1 MLSSKFPSVF
11 LCIFSTLL
19 ILQASAFSPRS
30 SSFSCRRQISQIQQL
45 PPAFSKKS
53 MKLFILPDA
62 EGETNPL
69 VAVANSKV
77 QGYMSSD
84 LSSNE
89 DGKQGRVFGYILFAL
104 VPVLFLVPFFLSRG
118 FEPPVDPDM
127 APITAISSAATT
139 NALKERIY

>member
-1 MLSSKFPSVF
+1 MPLSSFIFLIILISVA
-11 LCIFSTLL
+11 LL
-19 ILQASAFSPRS
+19 TQHTA
-30 SSFSCRRQISQIQQL
+30 
-45 PPAFSKKS
+45 AFSKSPDRISFGKKLLRTPKLPAALNARDT
-53 MKLFILPDA
+53 KLFILPDA

-104 VPVLFLVPFFLSRG
+104 VPVLFLVPFFMSRG
-118 FEPPVDPDM
+118 FDPPVDPDM
-127 APITAISSAATT
+127 APMTAISSAATT

>member
-1 MLSSKFPSVF
+1 MNLSRFSSVLF
-11 LCIFSTLL
+11 CIFSTLL
-19 ILQASAFSPRS
+19 ILQSSAFSLKS
-30 SSFSCRRQISQIQQL
+30 SGLSYRRQLFKFHQL
-45 PPAFSKKS
+45 PSAFSVRNT
-53 MKLFILPDA
+53 KLFILPDA

-139 NALKERIY
+139 NALKERVY

>member
-1 MLSSKFPSVF
+1 MNLSRFSSVLF
-11 LCIFSTLL
+11 CIFSTLL
-19 ILQASAFSPRS
+19 ILQSSAFSLKS
-30 SSFSCRRQISQIQQL
+30 SGLSYRRQLSKFHQL
-45 PPAFSKKS
+45 PSTFSVRNT
-53 MKLFILPDA
+53 KLFILPDA

-139 NALKERIY
+139 NALKERVY

>member
-1 MLSSKFPSVF
+1 MELSIILSLKYVCIGILL
-11 LCIFSTLL
+11 LCVTSSTLCFT
-19 ILQASAFSPRS
+19 SHHH
-30 SSFSCRRQISQIQQL
+30 QIIHK
-45 PPAFSKKS
+45 P
-53 MKLFILPDA
+53 FILSRTSTSTSNFTKLYIQPDI

-69 VAVANSKV
+69 VASPNTKP

-118 FEPPVDPDM
+118 FDPPVDPD
-127 APITAISSAATT
+127 ITPTATT
-139 NALKERIY
+139 STTLNKMMI

>member
-1 MLSSKFPSVF
+1 MNLSRFSSVF
-11 LCIFSTLL
+11 FCIFSTLL
-19 ILQASAFSPRS
+19 ILQSSAFSLRS
-30 SSFSCRRQISQIQQL
+30 SGYSCRRQL
-45 PPAFSKKS
+45 SKFDQFPS
-53 MKLFILPDA
+53 ASSARNTKLFILPDA

-139 NALKERIY
+139 NALKERVY